1 MTHWTILALFGGAI
15 AGFLLASILAVGK
28 LTDEVSAAFEAG
40 IYIGRAAEAQQSRAQ
55 ARGELR
61 ELREHLAAAQANGE
75 DAWLIEGWQEL
86 IDKAEAT
93 PVEASTSTA
102 HTGAYEKGSSI
113 TWKR

>member
-1 MTHWTILALFGGAI
+1 MAIWWTILALSVGAM
-15 AGFLLASILAVGK
+15 AGFGLACLLTAGK
-28 LTDEVSAAFEAG
+28 LEDEVSAAFESG
-40 IYIGRAAEAQQSRAQ
+40 VKIGRAAEAQQSRAQ

-93 PVEASTSTA
+93 A
-102 HTGAYEKGSSI
+102 I
-113 TWKR
+113 

>member
-1 MTHWTILALFGGAI
+1 MTHWWTILALFGGAI

-28 LTDEVSAAFEAG
+28 LTDEVSAAFESG
-40 IYIGRAAEAQQSRAQ
+40 VKIGRAAEAQQSQAR

-93 PVEASTSTA
+93 PVEASTSTRKEA
-102 HTGAYEKGSSI
+102 V
-113 TWKR
+113 

>member
-1 MTHWTILALFGGAI
+1 MTHWETILVLFGGAL
-15 AGFLLASILAVGK
+15 AGFILGSM

-40 IYIGRAAEAQQSRAQ
+40 VKIGRAAEAQQSRAQ

-61 ELREHLAAAQANGE
+61 ELREHLAAAQANEE

-93 PVEASTSTA
+93 AM
-102 HTGAYEKGSSI
+102 
-113 TWKR
+113 